1 MLSNSVLLELL
12 AKERHQ
18 AFEEEAKKIR
28 LLKFIK
34 ANQQKNQFFSIEK
47 FANLLISVGEYLKR
61 KYCPKTSIDTDSS
74 VCLPK
79 DICGC

>member
-18 AFEEEAKKIR
+18 AFEQEAKKMR

-34 ANQQKNQFFSIEK
+34 ANQQRKQFYSVEK
-47 FANLLISVGEYLKR
+47 FANLLISMGEHLKR
-61 KYCPKTSIDTDSS
+61 KYCRKTSMDTDSS
-74 VCLPK
+74 VCLSK
-79 DICGC
+79 DSCGC